1 MNEKKFFTTK
11 NVTYLSVLLALVI
24 IFQLLASFMKIG
36 TTSFCLVL
44 VPIVLGG
51 IILGVRGGAFLGCTF
66 GIIVLVSALIGL
78 DPFTLFMLSDQPVF
92 AVLLCLIKGIA
103 AGVVPALLYKA
114 ISKKNERIA
123 VFIAAASAPIVNTG
137 IFILGALMMSG
148 VIMDAFTAFDV
159 DVSGM
164 SPFYVV
170 IVLCVGINFFVEL
183 MLNLVLAPAAHTV
196 VKITMNRRKAGA

>member
-1 MNEKKFFTTK
+1 MKEKKFFTTK

-44 VPIVLGG
+44 VPIVLGS
-51 IILGVRGGAFLGCTF
+51 IILGVRGGAFLGGAF
-66 GIIVLVSALIGL
+66 GIIVIVSALIGL
-78 DPFTLFMLSDQPVF
+78 DPFTLYMLGDQPVL
-92 AVLLCLIKGIA
+92 AVLMCLAKGIA

-114 ISKKNERIA
+114 IAKKNERIA
-123 VFIAAASAPIVNTG
+123 VFVAAIAAPIVNTG

-148 VIMDAFTAFDV
+148 VIMDAFTAFGN
-159 DVSGM
+159 DVSGF

-183 MLNLVLAPAAHTV
+183 LLNLVLAPTAYTV
-196 VKITMNRRKAGA
+196 IKITANRRNAGA

>member
-1 MNEKKFFTTK
+1 MKEKKFFTTK

-51 IILGVRGGAFLGCTF
+51 IILGARGGAFLGGAF
-66 GIIVLVSALIGL
+66 GIIVIVSALIGL
-78 DPFTLFMLSDQPVF
+78 DPFTLYMLGDQPF
-92 AVLLCLIKGIA
+92 LAVMLCLVKGIA

-114 ISKKNERIA
+114 IAKKSERIA
-123 VFIAAASAPIVNTG
+123 VFVAAAAAPIVNTG

-183 MLNLVLAPAAHTV
+183 MLNLVLAPAAYKV
-196 VKITMNRRKAGA
+196 VKITSNRRNTGA